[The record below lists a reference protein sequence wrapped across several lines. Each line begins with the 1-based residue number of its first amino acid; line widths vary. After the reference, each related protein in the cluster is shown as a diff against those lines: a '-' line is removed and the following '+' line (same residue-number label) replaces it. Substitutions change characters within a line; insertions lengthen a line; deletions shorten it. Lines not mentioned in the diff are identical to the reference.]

1 MSTWRPVGPSRP
13 RRPASIERAGRSC
26 RGRIPTARTP
36 GTRCH
41 SARRRAS
48 STFPFT
54 CRISSSTTTPV
65 QAVADDDES
74 WHRRG
79 VAIGR
84 SGRASGGSQGG
95 VGDHQRP
102 PRRVGP
108 GRRARGRGVRSGRAR
123 QTAACSPP
131 PAASCFKGPAKG
143 NSSPSTPEAARR
155 SGLLRRRPVCSRLPS
170 PMKSPAGNTSPSWW
184 VPAVRGR
191 RPATRPT
198 RKATACPTSLDCWST
213 RSAARRRCPRP
224 APSRPAT
231 GSATRDG
238 HGDDV
243 GTRRSGVWDVLR
255 QVPRPRGRGELRHS
269 SGSALQ
275 RHTRFARG
283 LGRRRPRRAVR
294 GERHGLVCV
303 SGRRGRRGGH
313 SRLRHRAGACR
324 ASVAG
329 RARAV
334 RWVAATC
341 QRRANPSHLTVR
353 GVVEIQVHGHTTRQR
368 LRMRAPTTVYR
379 INNGAVDEPS
389 QFRKNTLADP
399 DQRPPHAGGIRRSSA
414 SQRQVRVRRQQTAS
428 SLRARAGIGLPVWP
442 PMHPA
447 GRRCSSL
454 TYSRYARSS
463 RLAGR
468 APRRPH
474 WQPYSR
480 ASP

>member
-1 MSTWRPVGPSRP
+1 MAGDEANVKGNNLPSIARLLVYALDGAAQLPPARPRPV
-13 RRPASIERAGRSC
+13 
-26 RGRIPTARTP
+26 
-36 GTRCH
+36 
-41 SARRRAS
+41 
-48 STFPFT
+48 
-54 CRISSSTTTPV
+54 
-65 QAVADDDES
+65 
-74 WHRRG
+74 
-79 VAIGR
+79 
-84 SGRASGGSQGG
+84 
-95 VGDHQRP
+95 
-102 PRRVGP
+102 
-108 GRRARGRGVRSGRAR
+108 R
-123 QTAACSPP
+123 QLAPP
-131 PAASCFKGPAKG
+131 PATAAAATVARG
-143 NSSPSTPEAARR
+143 EAAF
-155 SGLLRRRPVCSRLPS
+155 
-170 PMKSPAGNTSPSWW
+170 
-184 VPAVRGR
+184 
-191 RPATRPT
+191 
-198 RKATACPTSLDCWST
+198 
-213 RSAARRRCPRP
+213 
-224 APSRPAT
+224 
-231 GSATRDG
+231 
-238 HGDDV
+238 
-243 GTRRSGVWDVLR
+243 GTVLR
-255 QVPRPRGRGELRHS
+255 TVPRPRGRGELRHS
-269 SGSALQ
+269 SGSSLQ
-275 RHTRFARG
+275 CDPRFARG
-283 LGRRRPRRAVR
+283 LGRGRPRWAAR
-294 GERHGLVCV
+294 GQGNGLVCV
-303 SGRRGRRGGH
+303 SGRRGHGGRH
-313 SRLRHRAGACR
+313 PRLRHRAGEYR
-324 ASVAG
+324 ASVGG
-329 RARAV
+329 RVRAV